1 MVPKSPSEQPNRHHN
16 VFFELLFH
24 VLRQV
29 QNSKIK
35 YLFLIFLYPF
45 WRFFAIPM
53 EEHSPSFAKAPIHFL
68 SLEIRHEDIFSHRY
82 GSIF

>member
-35 YLFLIFLYPF
+35 YLFLIFSVPF
-45 WRFFAIPM
+45 SGVF
-53 EEHSPSFAKAPIHFL
+53 SPFPWSNIFL
-68 SLEIRHEDIFSHRY
+68 RLP
-82 GSIF
+82 